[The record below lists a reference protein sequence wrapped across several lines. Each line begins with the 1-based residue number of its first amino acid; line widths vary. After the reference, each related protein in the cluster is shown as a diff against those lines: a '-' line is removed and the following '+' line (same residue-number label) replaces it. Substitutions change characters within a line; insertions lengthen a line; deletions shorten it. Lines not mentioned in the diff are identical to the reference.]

1 MKKIDVSEL
10 QGPLTELLQQFGGER
25 GHERFDEFK
34 LWLKK
39 VATVT
44 LLTLLR
50 TVRIAAQPA
59 VTTSEE
65 YFKEAGVVVMWDNF
79 KAQFLGLEVGATNNA
94 ELAVRKLE
102 EGSLDAPILAE
113 LGEKAETSVSQFK
126 AFLAENRKSQEWFI
140 FYLRGKDGNLWAVY
154 AYWYSDYGGWHVNAD
169 EVTNPDRWFAGHQV
183 VSRN

>member
-1 MKKIDVSEL
+1 MAKYSDLTVGQSEACINRMGGWDNFL
-10 QGPLTELLQQFGGER
+10 RFIGGQG
-25 GHERFDEFK
+25 
-34 LWLKK
+34 K
-39 VATVT
+39 VVFETI
-44 LLTLLR
+44 LTLLR

-59 VTTSEE
+59 VTTSED

-79 KAQFLGLEVGATNNA
+79 KAQFLGLEVPATDEV